1 MKDTRNALDLRLT
14 ASITAFV
21 AQSFLVR
28 GHEVSM
34 PKNEVTD
41 PVYVW
46 RLTIMDRLMVVETVQ
61 CIRDSRNG
69 VLLRQTQYSVN
80 MRLLLRPRKLT
91 PMFAVG

>member
-1 MKDTRNALDLRLT
+1 
-14 ASITAFV
+14 
-21 AQSFLVR
+21 
-28 GHEVSM
+28 M

-80 MRLLLRPRKLT
+80 IRLLLRPRKLT